1 MARPK
6 NSVPPK
12 PVQEKKPE
20 VRRFIQ
26 VGIHVLPEVA
36 EALQRLADDRQT
48 NVSQLGRQVLTEF
61 VRKQS
66 PPVA

>member
-6 NSVPPK
+6 SNAQPK
-12 PVQEKKPE
+12 PVQEKKVE
-20 VRRFIQ
+20 ARRFLQ

-36 EALQRLADDRQT
+36 EALQRLADERQT
-48 NVSQLGRQVLTEF
+48 NVSQLGRQVLTDF